1 MGKYKHKFI
10 CDMAETYH
18 VFDWRALPLSLAAT
32 LAGGLREDSRCAMA
46 LKGQRVSGD
55 TILQAASLDYL
66 ALLWWAKTE
75 DGAKG
80 RNRPA
85 SVLSMFLN
93 DQAKEPDAVTFDS
106 VEAYE
111 AARAQ
116 LVGGA

>member
-1 MGKYKHKFI
+1 
-10 CDMAETYH
+10 MAETYH
-18 VFDWRALPLSLAAT
+18 VFNWRALPLQLAAT
-32 LAGGLREDSRCAMA
+32 LAGGLRDDSRCAMA
-46 LKGQRVSGD
+46 LRGHDVSGD
-55 TILQAASLDYL
+55 RILQAASLDYL

-85 SVLSMFLN
+85 SVLSMFLHEG
-93 DQAKEPDAVTFDS
+93 DDKQDSVIFDS

-116 LVGGA
+116 LTGGA